1 MISQMNLPVTL
12 IQCTGKEDPKDSGNF
27 GIHSSVYASAAVIDR
42 EVWGNPE
49 TLSGFH
55 EDKVIVIIILRHFLP
70 FFAASIFALMVQKQ
84 RQGKLLVLSMN
95 EGSGF
100 KLD

>member
-27 GIHSSVYASAAVIDR
+27 GIHSSGYASAAVIDR

-55 EDKVIVIIILRHFLP
+55 EDKVIVILILRHFLP
-70 FFAASIFALMVQKQ
+70 FFCCVNICIDGAKAKA
-84 RQGKLLVLSMN
+84 GKTACP
-95 EGSGF
+95 
-100 KLD
+100 